1 MRSDRSGDKTVKK
14 LEKRKVDEKEKK
26 REIKS
31 VSDFFGN
38 SPVRQTTRSMRSDR
52 SGDKTVKKLE
62 KRNVDEEEGG
72 ERGELKTVPE
82 SPTEATVMEF
92 SDEAVARALQED
104 ELEMQKEKVSL
115 SISSHP
121 PPPPAIP
128 CPCRA
133 LAHAYTLSFH
143 PLPKVVSSEK

>member
-14 LEKRKVDEKEKK
+14 LKKRK
-26 REIKS
+26 
-31 VSDFFGN
+31 
-38 SPVRQTTRSMRSDR
+38 
-52 SGDKTVKKLE
+52 
-62 KRNVDEEEGG
+62 VDEEEGG

-121 PPPPAIP
+121 PPPSTIP
-128 CPCRA
+128 CPCPP
-133 LAHAYTLSFH
+133 LAHAHTLSFH